1 MPEFALIL
9 AVAYVVVAFGLKA
22 VLLRRATGTA
32 GFRGISGRPGSPEWL
47 GGVLFVVALVAAVAA
62 PALQAGGV
70 IDPLSDAD
78 ALALSGLVLALAGV
92 VLTLWAQGAMGA
104 SWRVGVDAAERT
116 SLVTAGP
123 FALVRNP
130 FLSPLIP
137 TMAGLVLMA
146 FNVVAIGA
154 FLALVLAVELQVRVV
169 EEPYLRTAHPEDYA
183 AYAGRVGRFVPG
195 VGRLDAA
202 R

>member
-130 FLSPLIP
+130 FFSALIP

-169 EEPYLRTAHPEDYA
+169 EEPYLRTAHPDYA